1 MTETTDKEG
10 GLKKNC
16 KIAKQRRLE
25 AATING
31 RTSVQDYL
39 LLLVL
44 GDLHLVVGC
53 LEPDPEHGGEAGHA
67 LQLRH
72 VHPQLVRQREAAAA
86 GLLHRP
92 RQATRPR
99 PVGPQLR
106 QQLRPVLLQ
115 QRRRALHPAPIRG
128 EDWVT

>member
-10 GLKKNC
+10 TLEHWN
-16 KIAKQRRLE
+16 IAKQRRLE
-25 AATING
+25 AATITG

-39 LLLVL
+39 LPLVL

-86 GLLHRP
+86 RLLHRP
-92 RQATRPR
+92 RHAPR

-115 QRRRALHPAPIRG
+115 QRRRALHPAANQG
-128 EDWVT
+128 